1 MSFLLTLGIAVMGGL
16 GAVAR
21 FACDTQL
28 RRVYTAAFPL
38 PTLLINALASFLA
51 GLLAALALTGG
62 VSHTWQLLLATGF
75 LGGFSTFSTA
85 VNDVVVF
92 LRQERYGLAAG
103 SLAASLLV
111 PLFFAALGYLIV

>member
-1 MSFLLTLGIAVMGGL
+1 MNGFLLTLAIAAMGGL

-21 FACDTQL
+21 FAVDTQL
-28 RRVYTAAFPL
+28 RRAYKAAFPL

-51 GLLAALALTGG
+51 GYLAA
-62 VSHTWQLLLATGF
+62 VSAGTTTYLLLATG
-75 LGGFSTFSTA
+75 LCGGFSTFSTA
-85 VNDVVVF
+85 INDVATF

-111 PLFFAALGYLIV
+111 PILFAALGFLVVG